1 MRARKE
7 SFNGFASSPPY
18 EDGVPAH
25 KLMELN
31 YKNMIKALVSLEDE
45 KNISEEVVLD
55 ALKEAMA
62 KAYKKNAELQ
72 DIDVVAEINEK
83 KKTIDL
89 FQNYTVVPTDDDVED
104 DELEIGLAEAK
115 VFDANA
121 EVGGIIR
128 RPVEMTEMSR
138 AAVSIAKNVL
148 RQKIREAEKVSVYNE
163 FIDKK
168 DEMLLGEVESV
179 KDKFV
184 LVNLGKTTALMP
196 RSAQIPNEHLREGQ
210 QIRVVIKEV
219 NRETKGSQV
228 LVSRADPMLVKRL
241 FEKEVPEIY
250 DGTVEIKAIAR
261 EVGDRTKMAVISH
274 NPDVDPIGACIGPKG
289 QRVQRIIEE
298 LKGEK
303 IDIFTYSDDL
313 TELVRNALAPAEV
326 IAVLPQSDGHNVLV
340 IVDEDQLSL
349 AIGKRGKNA
358 RLAVKLINRNI
369 DIKTR
374 RDIEDMGMDYD
385 AMIAEAEARREEI
398 RRENLRRETARK
410 VEEAKAKAA
419 ERLEAGMKKLEA
431 LGGKAE
437 EEDNDYIPDEMMD
450 TLDDNVY
457 EEIDMTSD
465 EKEEET
471 APVAEPVEVEE
482 TPAEEEEIIEP
493 VEETEEV
500 SEEDEEDVIEE
511 NAMEKKPESRKHAN
525 LEEMAAN
532 NTYVSRFEKLA
543 DTSKPKQDTKFKK
556 RFKKKDEESNYKVSN
571 KELEKQLKD
580 KLAVSKAAAK
590 PVYTEEEL
598 AEIEAQQEAEEEREY
613 DIDYDEYE
621 DFYDEDDN

>member
-1 MRARKE
+1 
-7 SFNGFASSPPY
+7 
-18 EDGVPAH
+18 
-25 KLMELN
+25 MELN
-31 YKNMIKALVSLEDE
+31 YKNMLKALALVEDE
-45 KNISEEVVLD
+45 KNISEEVILD

-89 FQNYTVVPTDDDVED
+89 YQNYTVVASDDDVED

-115 VFDANA
+115 AYDANA

-163 FIDKK
+163 YIDKK
-168 DEMLLGEVESV
+168 DDMVLGEVESV

-184 LVNLGKTTALMP
+184 HVNLGKATALMP
-196 RSAQIPNEHLREGQ
+196 RSAQIPNERLREGQ

-219 NRETKGSQV
+219 NKETKGSQV

-313 TELVRNALAPAEV
+313 TELVKNALAPASV
-326 IAVLPQSDGHNVLV
+326 IAVIPQSDAHNLLV
-340 IVDEDQLSL
+340 IVEEDQLSL

-385 AMIAEAEARREEI
+385 ALIEEAEARREEI
-398 RRENLRRETARK
+398 RRENLRRENQRK
-410 VEEAKAKAA
+410 IEEAKAKA
-419 ERLEAGMKKLEA
+419 
-431 LGGKAE
+431 
-437 EEDNDYIPDEMMD
+437 
-450 TLDDNVY
+450 
-457 EEIDMTSD
+457 
-465 EKEEET
+465 
-471 APVAEPVEVEE
+471 
-482 TPAEEEEIIEP
+482 
-493 VEETEEV
+493 
-500 SEEDEEDVIEE
+500 
-511 NAMEKKPESRKHAN
+511 
-525 LEEMAAN
+525 
-532 NTYVSRFEKLA
+532 
-543 DTSKPKQDTKFKK
+543 
-556 RFKKKDEESNYKVSN
+556 
-571 KELEKQLKD
+571 
-580 KLAVSKAAAK
+580 
-590 PVYTEEEL
+590 
-598 AEIEAQQEAEEEREY
+598 
-613 DIDYDEYE
+613 
-621 DFYDEDDN
+621 

>member
-1 MRARKE
+1 
-7 SFNGFASSPPY
+7 
-18 EDGVPAH
+18 
-25 KLMELN
+25 MELN
-31 YKNMIKALVSLEDE
+31 YKNMLKALVLVEDE
-45 KNISEEVVLD
+45 KNISEEVILD

-89 FQNYTVVPTDDDVED
+89 YQNYTVVASDDDVED
-104 DELEIGLAEAK
+104 DELEIGLEEAK
-115 VFDANA
+115 AYDAHA

-163 FIDKK
+163 YIDKM
-168 DEMLLGEVESV
+168 DDMVLGEVESV

-184 LVNLGKTTALMP
+184 LVNLGKATALMP
-196 RSAQIPNEHLREGQ
+196 RSAQIPNEKLKEGQ

-219 NRETKGSQV
+219 NKETKGSQV

-313 TELVRNALAPAEV
+313 TELVRNALAPASV
-326 IAVLPQSDGHNVLV
+326 IAVIPQKDGHNLLV

-385 AMIAEAEARREEI
+385 SLIAEAEARREEI
-398 RRENLRRETARK
+398 RRENLRRENQRK
-410 VEEAKAKAA
+410 IEEAKARA
-419 ERLEAGMKKLEA
+419 EERIAEGHRKLEA
-431 LGGKAE
+431 LGGKAM
-437 EEDNDYIPDEMMD
+437 EEDDDFIPDEMMEG
-450 TLDDNVY
+450 LDDRVY
-457 EEIDMTSD
+457 QSIDLASND
-465 EKEEET
+465 NEKEEE
-471 APVAEPVEVEE
+471 PVIEE
-482 TPAEEEEIIEP
+482 TAQNEPAEELNETYL
-493 VEETEEV
+493 VEEAEEADIV
-500 SEEDEEDVIEE
+500 VEE
-511 NAMEKKPESRKHAN
+511 NEEETVEDIEDTMEKKTESRKHAN

-556 RFKKKDEESNYKVSN
+556 KKKKDEESVYKVSN
-571 KELEKQLKD
+571 KELEKQLKE
-580 KLAVSKAAAK
+580 KLAANKAATK
-590 PVYTEEEL
+590 PIYTEEEL

>member
-1 MRARKE
+1 
-7 SFNGFASSPPY
+7 
-18 EDGVPAH
+18 
-25 KLMELN
+25 MELN
-31 YKNMIKALVSLEDE
+31 YKNMLKALALVEDE
-45 KNISEEVVLD
+45 KNISEEVILD

-89 FQNYTVVPTDDDVED
+89 YQNYTVVASDDDVED

-115 VFDANA
+115 AYDANA

-163 FIDKK
+163 YIDKK
-168 DEMLLGEVESV
+168 DDMVLGEVESV

-184 LVNLGKTTALMP
+184 LVNLGKATALMP
-196 RSAQIPNEHLREGQ
+196 RSAQIPNERLREGQ

-219 NRETKGSQV
+219 NKETKGSQV

-313 TELVRNALAPAEV
+313 TELVKNALAPASV
-326 IAVLPQSDGHNVLV
+326 IAVIPQSDAHNLLV
-340 IVDEDQLSL
+340 IVEEDQLSL

-385 AMIAEAEARREEI
+385 ALIEEAEARREEI
-398 RRENLRRETARK
+398 RRENLRRENQRK
-410 VEEAKAKAA
+410 IEEAKAKAEERIA
-419 ERLEAGMKKLEA
+419 EGHRKLEA

-437 EEDNDYIPDEMMD
+437 AEDDDFIPDEMMEG
-450 TLDDNVY
+450 LDDRVY
-457 EEIDMTSD
+457 ESIDLSTN
-465 EKEEET
+465 EEGKEEE
-471 APVAEPVEVEE
+471 PVIQ
-482 TPAEEEEIIEP
+482 EI
-493 VEETEEV
+493 EEV
-500 SEEDEEDVIEE
+500 SEIEEEPAVEVVEEEAEEDTEE
-511 NAMEKKPESRKHAN
+511 VFEETMEKKPESRKHAN

-543 DTSKPKQDTKFKK
+543 DTSKPKQDTKFRKK
-556 RFKKKDEESNYKVSN
+556 NRKKDEESPYKVSN
-571 KELEKQLKD
+571 KELEKALKD
-580 KLAVSKAAAK
+580 KLAANKAAAK
-590 PVYTEEEL
+590 PIYTEEEL

>member
-1 MRARKE
+1 
-7 SFNGFASSPPY
+7 
-18 EDGVPAH
+18 
-25 KLMELN
+25 MELN
-31 YKNMIKALVSLEDE
+31 YKNMLKALALVEDE
-45 KNISEEVVLD
+45 KNISEEVILD

-89 FQNYTVVPTDDDVED
+89 YQNYTVVASDDDVED

-115 VFDANA
+115 EYDANA
-121 EVGGIIR
+121 QVGGIIR

-163 FIDKK
+163 YIDKK
-168 DEMLLGEVESV
+168 DDMVLGEVESV

-184 LVNLGKTTALMP
+184 LVNLGKATALMP
-196 RSAQIPNEHLREGQ
+196 RSAQIPNERLREGQ

-219 NRETKGSQV
+219 NKETKGSQV

-313 TELVRNALAPAEV
+313 TELVKNALAPASV
-326 IAVLPQSDGHNVLV
+326 IAVIPQSDAHNLLV
-340 IVDEDQLSL
+340 IVEEDQLSL

-385 AMIAEAEARREEI
+385 ALIEEAEARREEI
-398 RRENLRRETARK
+398 RRENLRRENQRK
-410 VEEAKAKAA
+410 IEEAKAKAEERIA
-419 ERLEAGMKKLEA
+419 EGHRKLEA

-437 EEDNDYIPDEMMD
+437 AEDDDFIPDEMMEG
-450 TLDDNVY
+450 LDDRVY
-457 EEIDMTSD
+457 ESIDLSTN
-465 EKEEET
+465 EEGKEEE
-471 APVAEPVEVEE
+471 PVIQEIEEVSEIEEEPAVEVVE
-482 TPAEEEEIIEP
+482 
-493 VEETEEV
+493 EETEEDT
-500 SEEDEEDVIEE
+500 EEVFEET
-511 NAMEKKPESRKHAN
+511 MEKKPESRKHAN

-543 DTSKPKQDTKFKK
+543 DTSKPKQDTKFRKK
-556 RFKKKDEESNYKVSN
+556 NRKKDEESPYKVSN
-571 KELEKQLKD
+571 KELEKALKD
-580 KLAVSKAAAK
+580 KLAANKAAAK
-590 PVYTEEEL
+590 PIYTEEEL
-598 AEIEAQQEAEEEREY
+598 AEIQAQQEAEEEREY

>member
-1 MRARKE
+1 
-7 SFNGFASSPPY
+7 
-18 EDGVPAH
+18 
-25 KLMELN
+25 MELN
-31 YKNMIKALVSLEDE
+31 YKNMLKALALVEDE
-45 KNISEEVVLD
+45 KNISEEVILD

-89 FQNYTVVPTDDDVED
+89 YQNYTVVASDDDVED

-115 VFDANA
+115 AYDANA

-163 FIDKK
+163 YIDKK
-168 DEMLLGEVESV
+168 DDMVLGEVESV

-184 LVNLGKTTALMP
+184 LVNLGKATALMP
-196 RSAQIPNEHLREGQ
+196 RSAQIPNERLREGQ

-219 NRETKGSQV
+219 NKETKGSQV

-313 TELVRNALAPAEV
+313 TELVKNALAPASV
-326 IAVLPQSDGHNVLV
+326 IAVIPQSDAHNLLV
-340 IVDEDQLSL
+340 IVEEDQLSL

-385 AMIAEAEARREEI
+385 ALIEEAEARREEI
-398 RRENLRRETARK
+398 RRENLRRENQRK
-410 VEEAKAKAA
+410 IEEAKAKA
-419 ERLEAGMKKLEA
+419 
-431 LGGKAE
+431 
-437 EEDNDYIPDEMMD
+437 
-450 TLDDNVY
+450 
-457 EEIDMTSD
+457 
-465 EKEEET
+465 
-471 APVAEPVEVEE
+471 
-482 TPAEEEEIIEP
+482 
-493 VEETEEV
+493 
-500 SEEDEEDVIEE
+500 
-511 NAMEKKPESRKHAN
+511 
-525 LEEMAAN
+525 
-532 NTYVSRFEKLA
+532 
-543 DTSKPKQDTKFKK
+543 
-556 RFKKKDEESNYKVSN
+556 
-571 KELEKQLKD
+571 
-580 KLAVSKAAAK
+580 
-590 PVYTEEEL
+590 
-598 AEIEAQQEAEEEREY
+598 
-613 DIDYDEYE
+613 
-621 DFYDEDDN
+621 

>member
-1 MRARKE
+1 
-7 SFNGFASSPPY
+7 
-18 EDGVPAH
+18 
-25 KLMELN
+25 MELN
-31 YKNMIKALVSLEDE
+31 YKNMLKALALVEDE
-45 KNISEEVVLD
+45 KNISEEVILD

-89 FQNYTVVPTDDDVED
+89 YQNYTVVASDDDVED
-104 DELEIGLAEAK
+104 DELEIGLSEAK
-115 VFDANA
+115 AYDANA

-163 FIDKK
+163 YIDKK
-168 DEMLLGEVESV
+168 DDMVLGEVESV

-184 LVNLGKTTALMP
+184 LVNLGKATALMP
-196 RSAQIPNEHLREGQ
+196 RSAQIPNERLREGQ

-219 NRETKGSQV
+219 NKETKGSQV

-313 TELVRNALAPAEV
+313 TELVKNALAPASV
-326 IAVLPQSDGHNVLV
+326 IAVIPQSDAHNLLV
-340 IVDEDQLSL
+340 IVEEDQLSL

-385 AMIAEAEARREEI
+385 ALIEEAEARREEI
-398 RRENLRRETARK
+398 RRENLRRENQRK
-410 VEEAKAKAA
+410 IEEAKAKAEERIA
-419 ERLEAGMKKLEA
+419 EGHRKLEA

-437 EEDNDYIPDEMMD
+437 AEDDDFIPDEMMEG
-450 TLDDNVY
+450 LDDRVY
-457 EEIDMTSD
+457 ESIDLSTN
-465 EKEEET
+465 EEGKEEE
-471 APVAEPVEVEE
+471 PVIQEIEEVSETEEEPAVEVVE
-482 TPAEEEEIIEP
+482 
-493 VEETEEV
+493 EETEEDT
-500 SEEDEEDVIEE
+500 EEVFEET
-511 NAMEKKPESRKHAN
+511 MEKKPESRKHAN

-543 DTSKPKQDTKFKK
+543 DTSKPKQDTKFRKK
-556 RFKKKDEESNYKVSN
+556 NRKKDEESPYKVSN
-571 KELEKQLKD
+571 KELEKALKD
-580 KLAVSKAAAK
+580 KLAANKAAAK
-590 PVYTEEEL
+590 PIYTEEEL

>member
-1 MRARKE
+1 
-7 SFNGFASSPPY
+7 
-18 EDGVPAH
+18 
-25 KLMELN
+25 MELN
-31 YKNMIKALVSLEDE
+31 YKNMLKALALVEDE
-45 KNISEEVVLD
+45 KNISEEVILD

-89 FQNYTVVPTDDDVED
+89 YQNYTVVASDDDVED

-115 VFDANA
+115 EYDANA

-163 FIDKK
+163 YIDKK
-168 DEMLLGEVESV
+168 DDMVLGEVESV

-184 LVNLGKTTALMP
+184 LVNLGKATALMP
-196 RSAQIPNEHLREGQ
+196 RSAQIPNERLREGQ

-219 NRETKGSQV
+219 NKETKGSQV

-313 TELVRNALAPAEV
+313 TELVKNALAPASV
-326 IAVLPQSDGHNVLV
+326 IAVIPQNDAHNLLV
-340 IVDEDQLSL
+340 IVEEDQLSL

-385 AMIAEAEARREEI
+385 ALIEEAEARREEI
-398 RRENLRRETARK
+398 RRENLRRENQRK
-410 VEEAKAKAA
+410 IEEAKAKAEERIA
-419 ERLEAGMKKLEA
+419 EGHRKLEA

-437 EEDNDYIPDEMMD
+437 AEDDDFIPDEMMEG
-450 TLDDNVY
+450 LDDRVY
-457 EEIDMTSD
+457 ESIDLSAN
-465 EKEEET
+465 EEGKEEE
-471 APVAEPVEVEE
+471 PVIQ
-482 TPAEEEEIIEP
+482 EI
-493 VEETEEV
+493 EEV
-500 SEEDEEDVIEE
+500 SEIEEEPAVEVVEEDTEE
-511 NAMEKKPESRKHAN
+511 DTEEVFEETMEKKPESRKHAN

-543 DTSKPKQDTKFKK
+543 DTSKPKQDTKFRKK
-556 RFKKKDEESNYKVSN
+556 NRKKDEESPYKVSN
-571 KELEKQLKD
+571 KELEKALKD
-580 KLAVSKAAAK
+580 KLAANKAAAK
-590 PVYTEEEL
+590 PIYTEEEL
-598 AEIEAQQEAEEEREY
+598 AEIQAQQEAEEEREY

>member
-1 MRARKE
+1 
-7 SFNGFASSPPY
+7 
-18 EDGVPAH
+18 
-25 KLMELN
+25 MELN
-31 YKNMIKALVSLEDE
+31 YKNMIKALALVEDE
-45 KNISEEVVLD
+45 KNISEEVILD

-89 FQNYTVVPTDDDVED
+89 YQNYTVVASDDDVED

-115 VFDANA
+115 EYDSNA
-121 EVGGIIR
+121 EVGGTIR

-163 FIDKK
+163 YIDKK
-168 DEMLLGEVESV
+168 DDMVLGEVESV
-179 KDKFV
+179 KDKFI

-196 RSAQIPNEHLREGQ
+196 RSAQIPNERMYEGQ

-250 DGTVEIKAIAR
+250 EGTVEIKAIAR

-289 QRVQRIIEE
+289 QRVQRVIEE

-313 TELVRNALAPAEV
+313 TELVKNALAPAEV
-326 IAVLPQSDGHNVLV
+326 IAVIPQNDAHNLLV

-398 RRENLRRETARK
+398 RLENLRRENARK
-410 VEEAKAKAA
+410 VEEAKAKAE
-419 ERLEAGMKKLEA
+419 ERIAAGHRKLEA
-431 LGGKAE
+431 LGGKAMA
-437 EEDNDYIPDEMMD
+437 EDDDFIPDEMMEG
-450 TLDDNVY
+450 LDDRVY
-457 EEIDMTSD
+457 ASIDMAAAESEAEEDTPVQEIPS
-465 EKEEET
+465 EET
-471 APVAEPVEVEE
+471 YEPVETVIE
-482 TPAEEEEIIEP
+482 PEEIE
-493 VEETEEV
+493 EETEEN
-500 SEEDEEDVIEE
+500 EEEIVEEV
-511 NAMEKKPESRKHAN
+511 MEKKQESRKHAN

-543 DTSKPKQDTKFKK
+543 DSSKPKQDTKFKK
-556 RFKKKDEESNYKVSN
+556 KKKKDEETSYKVSN
-571 KELEKQLKD
+571 KELEKQLKE

-590 PVYTEEEL
+590 PIYTEEEL

>member
-1 MRARKE
+1 
-7 SFNGFASSPPY
+7 
-18 EDGVPAH
+18 
-25 KLMELN
+25 MELN
-31 YKNMIKALVSLEDE
+31 YRNMIKAFSLVEDE
-45 KNISEEVVLD
+45 KNISEDVIRE

-89 FQNYTVVPTDDDVED
+89 YQNYTVVPSDDDVED
-104 DELEIGLAEAK
+104 DELEIGLEEAK
-115 VFDANA
+115 EYDANA
-121 EVGGIIR
+121 EVGGTIR

-148 RQKIREAEKVSVYNE
+148 RQKIREAEKVAVYNE
-163 FIDKK
+163 YIDKK
-168 DEMLLGEVESV
+168 DEMVLGEVESV

-196 RSAQIPNEHLREGQ
+196 RSAQIPNEYLREGQ

-250 DGTVEIKAIAR
+250 DGIVEIKAIAR

-274 NPDVDPIGACIGPKG
+274 NPDIDPIGACIGPKG
-289 QRVQRIIEE
+289 SRVQKIIEE

-313 TELVRNALAPAEV
+313 TELVKNALAPAEV
-326 IAVLPQSDGHNVLV
+326 IAVIPREDAHNLLV
-340 IVDEDQLSL
+340 IVDESQLSL

-358 RLAVKLINRNI
+358 RLAVKLINHNI

-374 RDIEDMGMDYD
+374 KDVEEMGLDYD
-385 AMIAEAEARREEI
+385 ELIAEAEARREEI
-398 RRENLRRETARK
+398 RLENLRKENLRK
-410 VEEAKAKAA
+410 QEEAKAKIDERMA
-419 ERLEAGMKKLEA
+419 EGAKKLEK
-431 LGGKAE
+431 LGTSAE
-437 EEDNDYIPDEMMD
+437 SEEDGFITDEMKEEIS
-450 TLDDNVY
+450 DNVY
-457 EEIDMTSD
+457 TEMDMNSSD
-465 EKEEET
+465 KEENEEVSET
-471 APVAEPVEVEE
+471 AESEEVIE
-482 TPAEEEEIIEP
+482 EP
-493 VEETEEV
+493 VEEITEEETGA
-500 SEEDEEDVIEE
+500 EEVEEESTDED
-511 NAMEKKPESRKHAN
+511 MEKKTESRKHAN

-543 DTSKPKQDTKFKK
+543 DTNKSKQDTKFKK
-556 RFKKKDEESNYKVSN
+556 KFKKKDEDSPYKVSN

-580 KLAVSKAAAK
+580 KLANKEANK
-590 PVYTEEEL
+590 PVYTDEEL
-598 AEIEAQQEAEEEREY
+598 AEIEAAREAEEEKEY

>member
-1 MRARKE
+1 
-7 SFNGFASSPPY
+7 
-18 EDGVPAH
+18 
-25 KLMELN
+25 MELN
-31 YKNMIKALVSLEDE
+31 YKNMLKALALVEDE
-45 KNISEEVVLD
+45 KNISEEVILD

-89 FQNYTVVPTDDDVED
+89 YQNYTVVASDDDVED

-115 VFDANA
+115 AYDANA

-128 RPVEMTEMSR
+128 RPVEMTDMSR

-163 FIDKK
+163 YIDKK
-168 DEMLLGEVESV
+168 DDMVLGEVESV

-184 LVNLGKTTALMP
+184 LVNLGKATALMP
-196 RSAQIPNEHLREGQ
+196 RSAQIPNERLREGQ

-219 NRETKGSQV
+219 NKETKGSQV

-313 TELVRNALAPAEV
+313 TELVKNALAPASV
-326 IAVLPQSDGHNVLV
+326 IAVIPQSDAHNLLV
-340 IVDEDQLSL
+340 IVEEDQLSL

-385 AMIAEAEARREEI
+385 SLIAEAEARREEI
-398 RRENLRRETARK
+398 RRENLRRENQRK
-410 VEEAKAKAA
+410 IEEAKAKAEERIA
-419 ERLEAGMKKLEA
+419 EGHRKLEA

-437 EEDNDYIPDEMMD
+437 AEDDDFIPDEMMEG
-450 TLDDNVY
+450 LDDRVY
-457 EEIDMTSD
+457 ESIDLSAN
-465 EKEEET
+465 EEGKEEE
-471 APVAEPVEVEE
+471 PVIQEIEEVSETEEEPAVEVVE
-482 TPAEEEEIIEP
+482 
-493 VEETEEV
+493 EETEEDT
-500 SEEDEEDVIEE
+500 EEVFEET
-511 NAMEKKPESRKHAN
+511 MEKKPESRKHAN

-543 DTSKPKQDTKFKK
+543 DTSKPKQDTKFRKK
-556 RFKKKDEESNYKVSN
+556 NRKKDEESPYKVSN
-571 KELEKQLKD
+571 KELEKALKD
-580 KLAVSKAAAK
+580 KLAANKAAAK
-590 PVYTEEEL
+590 PIYTEEEL
-598 AEIEAQQEAEEEREY
+598 AEIQAQQEAEEEREY

>member
-1 MRARKE
+1 
-7 SFNGFASSPPY
+7 
-18 EDGVPAH
+18 
-25 KLMELN
+25 MELN
-31 YKNMIKALVSLEDE
+31 YKNMIKALALVEDE
-45 KNISEEVVLD
+45 KNISEEVILD

-89 FQNYTVVPTDDDVED
+89 YQNYTVVASDDDVED

-115 VFDANA
+115 EYDSNA
-121 EVGGIIR
+121 EVGGTIR

-163 FIDKK
+163 YIDKK
-168 DEMLLGEVESV
+168 DDMVLGEVESV
-179 KDKFV
+179 KDKFI

-196 RSAQIPNEHLREGQ
+196 RSAQIPNERMYEGQ

-250 DGTVEIKAIAR
+250 EGTVEIKAIAR

-289 QRVQRIIEE
+289 QRVQRVIEE

-313 TELVRNALAPAEV
+313 TELVKNALAPAEV
-326 IAVLPQSDGHNVLV
+326 IAVIPQNDAHNLLV

-398 RRENLRRETARK
+398 RLENLRRENARK
-410 VEEAKAKAA
+410 VEEAKAKAE
-419 ERLEAGMKKLEA
+419 ERIAAGHRKLEA
-431 LGGKAE
+431 LGGKAMA
-437 EEDNDYIPDEMMD
+437 EDDDFIPDEMMEG
-450 TLDDNVY
+450 LDDRVY
-457 EEIDMTSD
+457 ASIDMAAAESEAEEDTPVQEIPS
-465 EKEEET
+465 EET
-471 APVAEPVEVEE
+471 YEPVETVIE
-482 TPAEEEEIIEP
+482 PEEIE
-493 VEETEEV
+493 EETEEN
-500 SEEDEEDVIEE
+500 EEEIVEEV
-511 NAMEKKPESRKHAN
+511 MEKKQESRKHAN

-543 DTSKPKQDTKFKK
+543 DSSKPKQDTKFKK
-556 RFKKKDEESNYKVSN
+556 KKKKDEESTYKVSN
-571 KELEKQLKD
+571 KELEKQLKE

-590 PVYTEEEL
+590 PIYTEEEL

>member
-1 MRARKE
+1 
-7 SFNGFASSPPY
+7 
-18 EDGVPAH
+18 
-25 KLMELN
+25 MELN
-31 YKNMIKALVSLEDE
+31 YKNMLKALALVEDE
-45 KNISEEVVLD
+45 KNISEEVILD

-89 FQNYTVVPTDDDVED
+89 YQNYTVVASDDDVED

-115 VFDANA
+115 AYDANA

-128 RPVEMTEMSR
+128 RPVEMTDMSR

-163 FIDKK
+163 YIDKK
-168 DEMLLGEVESV
+168 DDMVLGEVESV

-184 LVNLGKTTALMP
+184 LVNLGKATALMP
-196 RSAQIPNEHLREGQ
+196 RSAQIPNERLREGQ

-250 DGTVEIKAIAR
+250 EGTVEIKAIAR

-289 QRVQRIIEE
+289 QRVQRVIEE

-313 TELVRNALAPAEV
+313 TELVKNALAPAEV
-326 IAVLPQSDGHNVLV
+326 IAVIPQNDAHNLLV

-398 RRENLRRETARK
+398 RLENLRRENARK
-410 VEEAKAKAA
+410 VEEAKAKAE
-419 ERLEAGMKKLEA
+419 ERIAAGHRKLEA
-431 LGGKAE
+431 LGGKAMA
-437 EEDNDYIPDEMMD
+437 EDDDFIPDEMMEG
-450 TLDDNVY
+450 LDDRVY
-457 EEIDMTSD
+457 ASIDMAAAESEAEEDTPVQ
-465 EKEEET
+465 EIPAEET
-471 APVAEPVEVEE
+471 YEPVETVIE
-482 TPAEEEEIIEP
+482 PEEIE
-493 VEETEEV
+493 EETEEN
-500 SEEDEEDVIEE
+500 EEEIVEEV
-511 NAMEKKPESRKHAN
+511 MEKKQESRKHAN

-556 RFKKKDEESNYKVSN
+556 KKKKDEESTYKVSN
-571 KELEKQLKD
+571 KELEKQLKE

-590 PVYTEEEL
+590 PIYTEEEL

>member
-1 MRARKE
+1 M
-7 SFNGFASSPPY
+7 
-18 EDGVPAH
+18 
-25 KLMELN
+25 L
-31 YKNMIKALVSLEDE
+31 KALALVEDE
-45 KNISEEVVLD
+45 KNISEEVILD

-89 FQNYTVVPTDDDVED
+89 YQNYTVVASDDDVED

-115 VFDANA
+115 AYDANA

-163 FIDKK
+163 YIDKK
-168 DEMLLGEVESV
+168 DDMVLGEVESV

-184 LVNLGKTTALMP
+184 LVNLGKATALMP
-196 RSAQIPNEHLREGQ
+196 RSAQIPNERLREGQ

-219 NRETKGSQV
+219 NKETKGSQV

-313 TELVRNALAPAEV
+313 TELVKNALAPASV
-326 IAVLPQSDGHNVLV
+326 IAVIPQSDAHNLLV
-340 IVDEDQLSL
+340 IVEEDQLSL

-385 AMIAEAEARREEI
+385 ALIEEAEARREEI
-398 RRENLRRETARK
+398 RRENLRRENQRK
-410 VEEAKAKAA
+410 IEEAKAKAEERIA
-419 ERLEAGMKKLEA
+419 EGHRKLEA

-437 EEDNDYIPDEMMD
+437 AEDDDFIPDEMMEG
-450 TLDDNVY
+450 LDDRVY
-457 EEIDMTSD
+457 ESIDLSTN
-465 EKEEET
+465 EEGKEEE
-471 APVAEPVEVEE
+471 PVIQEIEEVSETEEEPAVEVVE
-482 TPAEEEEIIEP
+482 
-493 VEETEEV
+493 EETEEDT
-500 SEEDEEDVIEE
+500 EEVFEET
-511 NAMEKKPESRKHAN
+511 MEKKPESRKHAN

-543 DTSKPKQDTKFKK
+543 DTSKPKQDTKFRKK
-556 RFKKKDEESNYKVSN
+556 NRKKDEESPYKVSN
-571 KELEKQLKD
+571 KELEKALKD
-580 KLAVSKAAAK
+580 KLAANKAAAK
-590 PVYTEEEL
+590 PIYTEEEL

>member
-1 MRARKE
+1 
-7 SFNGFASSPPY
+7 
-18 EDGVPAH
+18 
-25 KLMELN
+25 MELN
-31 YKNMIKALVSLEDE
+31 YKNMIKALSLVEDE
-45 KNISEEVVLD
+45 KNISEDVILD

-89 FQNYTVVPTDDDVED
+89 YQNYVVVPSDDDVED

-115 VFDANA
+115 EYDPDV
-121 EVGGIIR
+121 EVGGTIR

-148 RQKIREAEKVSVYNE
+148 RQKIREAEKVAVYDE
-163 FIDKK
+163 YIDKK
-168 DEMLLGEVESV
+168 DEMVLGEVESV

-196 RSAQIPNEHLREGQ
+196 RSAQIPNEYLREGQ

-289 QRVQRIIEE
+289 QRVQKIIEE

-326 IAVLPQSDGHNVLV
+326 IAVIPREDSHNLLV
-340 IVDEDQLSL
+340 IVDESQLSL

-369 DIKTR
+369 DIKTKK
-374 RDIEDMGMDYD
+374 DIEEMGLDYD
-385 AMIAEAEARREEI
+385 EMIASAEARREEI
-398 RRENLRRETARK
+398 RLENLRKENLRK
-410 VEEAKAKAA
+410 VEEAKAQAEERIAA
-419 ERLEAGMKKLEA
+419 GVKKLEK
-431 LGGKAE
+431 LGSKADMEDEGFIPE
-437 EEDNDYIPDEMMD
+437 EMQEV
-450 TLDDNVY
+450 LSDNVY
-457 EEIDMTSD
+457 NEMENSAD
-465 EKEEET
+465 KEET
-471 APVAEPVEVEE
+471 AESEQAEESAVEPVTETEE
-482 TPAEEEEIIEP
+482 TPVSEESAELEESE
-493 VEETEEV
+493 EETEE
-500 SEEDEEDVIEE
+500 S
-511 NAMEKKPESRKHAN
+511 AEKKAESRKHAN

-556 RFKKKDEESNYKVSN
+556 KFKKKDEENPYKVSN

-580 KLAVSKAAAK
+580 KLANKNANK
-590 PVYTEEEL
+590 PVYTDEEL
-598 AEIEAQQEAEEEREY
+598 AEIEAQQEAEEQKEY

>member
-1 MRARKE
+1 
-7 SFNGFASSPPY
+7 
-18 EDGVPAH
+18 
-25 KLMELN
+25 MELN
-31 YKNMIKALVSLEDE
+31 YKNMLKALALVEDE
-45 KNISEEVVLD
+45 KNISEEVILD

-89 FQNYTVVPTDDDVED
+89 YQNYTVVASDDDVED

-115 VFDANA
+115 AYDANA
-121 EVGGIIR
+121 QVGGIIR
-128 RPVEMTEMSR
+128 RPVEMTDMSR

-163 FIDKK
+163 YIDKK
-168 DEMLLGEVESV
+168 DDMVLGEVESV

-184 LVNLGKTTALMP
+184 LVNLGKATALMP
-196 RSAQIPNEHLREGQ
+196 RSAQIPNERLREGQ

-219 NRETKGSQV
+219 NKETKGSQV

-313 TELVRNALAPAEV
+313 TELVKNALAPASV
-326 IAVLPQSDGHNVLV
+326 IAVIPQSDAHNLLV
-340 IVDEDQLSL
+340 IVEEDQLSL

-385 AMIAEAEARREEI
+385 ALIEEAEARREEI
-398 RRENLRRETARK
+398 RRENLRRENQRK
-410 VEEAKAKAA
+410 IEEAKAKAEERIA
-419 ERLEAGMKKLEA
+419 EGHRKLEA

-437 EEDNDYIPDEMMD
+437 AEDDEFIPDELMEG
-450 TLDDNVY
+450 LDDRVY
-457 EEIDMTSD
+457 ESIDLSTN
-465 EKEEET
+465 EEGKEEE
-471 APVAEPVEVEE
+471 PVIQEIEEVSETEEEPAVEVVE
-482 TPAEEEEIIEP
+482 
-493 VEETEEV
+493 EETEEDT
-500 SEEDEEDVIEE
+500 EEVFEETL
-511 NAMEKKPESRKHAN
+511 EKKPESRKHAN

-543 DTSKPKQDTKFKK
+543 DTSKPKQDTKFRKK
-556 RFKKKDEESNYKVSN
+556 NRKKDEESPYKVSN
-571 KELEKQLKD
+571 KELEKALKD
-580 KLAVSKAAAK
+580 KLAANKAAAK
-590 PVYTEEEL
+590 PIYTEEEL
-598 AEIEAQQEAEEEREY
+598 AEIQAQQEAEEEREY

>member
-1 MRARKE
+1 
-7 SFNGFASSPPY
+7 
-18 EDGVPAH
+18 
-25 KLMELN
+25 MELN
-31 YKNMIKALVSLEDE
+31 YKNMLKALALVEDE
-45 KNISEEVVLD
+45 KNISEEVILD

-89 FQNYTVVPTDDDVED
+89 YQNYTVVASDDDVED

-115 VFDANA
+115 AYDANA

-128 RPVEMTEMSR
+128 RPVEMTDMSR

-163 FIDKK
+163 YIDKK
-168 DEMLLGEVESV
+168 DDMVLGEVESV

-184 LVNLGKTTALMP
+184 LVNLGKATALMP
-196 RSAQIPNEHLREGQ
+196 RSAQIPNERLREGQ

-219 NRETKGSQV
+219 NKETKGSQV

-313 TELVRNALAPAEV
+313 TELVKNALAPASV
-326 IAVLPQSDGHNVLV
+326 IAVIPQSDAHNLLV
-340 IVDEDQLSL
+340 IVEEDQLSL

-398 RRENLRRETARK
+398 RLENLRRENARK
-410 VEEAKAKAA
+410 VEEAKAKAE
-419 ERLEAGMKKLEA
+419 ERIAAGHRKLEA
-431 LGGKAE
+431 LGGKAMA
-437 EEDNDYIPDEMMD
+437 EDDDFIPDEMMEG
-450 TLDDNVY
+450 LDDRVY
-457 EEIDMTSD
+457 ASIDMAAAESEAEEDTPVQEIPS
-465 EKEEET
+465 EET
-471 APVAEPVEVEE
+471 YEPVETVIE
-482 TPAEEEEIIEP
+482 PEEIE
-493 VEETEEV
+493 EETEEN
-500 SEEDEEDVIEE
+500 EEEIVEEV
-511 NAMEKKPESRKHAN
+511 MEKKQESRKHAN

-543 DTSKPKQDTKFKK
+543 DSSKPKQDTKFKK
-556 RFKKKDEESNYKVSN
+556 KKKKDEETSYKVSN
-571 KELEKQLKD
+571 KELEKQLKE

-590 PVYTEEEL
+590 PIYTEEEL

>member
-1 MRARKE
+1 
-7 SFNGFASSPPY
+7 
-18 EDGVPAH
+18 
-25 KLMELN
+25 MELN
-31 YKNMIKALVSLEDE
+31 YKNMLKALALVEDE
-45 KNISEEVVLD
+45 KNISEEVILD

-89 FQNYTVVPTDDDVED
+89 YQNYTVVASDDDVED

-115 VFDANA
+115 AYDANA
-121 EVGGIIR
+121 QVGGIIR

-163 FIDKK
+163 YIDKK
-168 DEMLLGEVESV
+168 DDMVLGEVESV

-184 LVNLGKTTALMP
+184 LVNLGKATALMP
-196 RSAQIPNEHLREGQ
+196 RSAQIPNERLREGQ

-219 NRETKGSQV
+219 NKETKGSQV

-313 TELVRNALAPAEV
+313 TELVKNALAPASV
-326 IAVLPQSDGHNVLV
+326 IAVIPQSDAHNLLV
-340 IVDEDQLSL
+340 IVEEDQLSL

-385 AMIAEAEARREEI
+385 ALIEEAEARREEI
-398 RRENLRRETARK
+398 RRENLRRENQRK
-410 VEEAKAKAA
+410 IEEAKAKAEERIA
-419 ERLEAGMKKLEA
+419 EGHRKLEA

-437 EEDNDYIPDEMMD
+437 AEDDDFIPDEMMEG
-450 TLDDNVY
+450 LDDRVY
-457 EEIDMTSD
+457 ESIDLSAN
-465 EKEEET
+465 EEGKEEE
-471 APVAEPVEVEE
+471 PVIQEIEEVSETEEEPAVEVVE
-482 TPAEEEEIIEP
+482 
-493 VEETEEV
+493 EETEEDT
-500 SEEDEEDVIEE
+500 EEVFEET
-511 NAMEKKPESRKHAN
+511 MEKKPESRKHAN

-543 DTSKPKQDTKFKK
+543 DTSKPKQDTKFRKK
-556 RFKKKDEESNYKVSN
+556 NRKKDEESPYKVSN
-571 KELEKQLKD
+571 KELEKALKD
-580 KLAVSKAAAK
+580 KLAANKAAAK
-590 PVYTEEEL
+590 PIYTEEEL

>member
-1 MRARKE
+1 
-7 SFNGFASSPPY
+7 
-18 EDGVPAH
+18 
-25 KLMELN
+25 MELN
-31 YKNMIKALVSLEDE
+31 YKNMLKALALVEDE
-45 KNISEEVVLD
+45 KNISEEVILD

-89 FQNYTVVPTDDDVED
+89 YQNYTVVASDDDVED

-115 VFDANA
+115 AYDANA

-163 FIDKK
+163 YIDKK
-168 DEMLLGEVESV
+168 DDMVLGEVESV

-184 LVNLGKTTALMP
+184 LVNLGKATALMP
-196 RSAQIPNEHLREGQ
+196 RSAQIPNEKLREGQ

-219 NRETKGSQV
+219 NKETKGSQV

-313 TELVRNALAPAEV
+313 TELVKNALAPASV
-326 IAVLPQSDGHNVLV
+326 IAVIPQSDAHNLLV
-340 IVDEDQLSL
+340 IVEEDQLSL

-385 AMIAEAEARREEI
+385 ALIEEAEARREEI
-398 RRENLRRETARK
+398 RRENLRRENQRK
-410 VEEAKAKAA
+410 IEEAKAKAEERIA
-419 ERLEAGMKKLEA
+419 EGHRKLEA

-437 EEDNDYIPDEMMD
+437 AEDDDFIPDEMMEG
-450 TLDDNVY
+450 LDDRVY
-457 EEIDMTSD
+457 ESIDLSAN
-465 EKEEET
+465 EEGKEEE
-471 APVAEPVEVEE
+471 PVIQEIEEVSEIEEEPAVEVVE
-482 TPAEEEEIIEP
+482 
-493 VEETEEV
+493 EETEEDT
-500 SEEDEEDVIEE
+500 EEVFEET
-511 NAMEKKPESRKHAN
+511 MEKKPESRKHAN

-543 DTSKPKQDTKFKK
+543 DTSKPKQDTKFRKK
-556 RFKKKDEESNYKVSN
+556 NRKKDEESPYKVSN
-571 KELEKQLKD
+571 KELEKALKD
-580 KLAVSKAAAK
+580 KLAANKAAAK
-590 PVYTEEEL
+590 PIYTEEEL

>member
-1 MRARKE
+1 
-7 SFNGFASSPPY
+7 
-18 EDGVPAH
+18 
-25 KLMELN
+25 MELN
-31 YKNMIKALVSLEDE
+31 YKNMLKALVLVEDE
-45 KNISEEVVLD
+45 KNISEEVILD

-89 FQNYTVVPTDDDVED
+89 YQNYTVVASDDDVED
-104 DELEIGLAEAK
+104 DELEIGLEEAK
-115 VFDANA
+115 AYDAHA

-163 FIDKK
+163 YIDKM
-168 DEMLLGEVESV
+168 DDMVLGEVESV

-184 LVNLGKTTALMP
+184 LVNLGKATALMP
-196 RSAQIPNEHLREGQ
+196 RSAQIPNEKLKEGQ

-219 NRETKGSQV
+219 NKETKGSQV

-313 TELVRNALAPAEV
+313 TELVRNALAPASV
-326 IAVLPQSDGHNVLV
+326 IAVIPQKDGHNLLV

-385 AMIAEAEARREEI
+385 SLIAEAEARREEI
-398 RRENLRRETARK
+398 RRENLRRENQRK
-410 VEEAKAKAA
+410 IEEAKARA
-419 ERLEAGMKKLEA
+419 EERIAEGHRKLEA
-431 LGGKAE
+431 LGGKAM
-437 EEDNDYIPDEMMD
+437 EEDDDFIPDEMMEG
-450 TLDDNVY
+450 LDDRVY
-457 EEIDMTSD
+457 QSIDLASND
-465 EKEEET
+465 NEKEEE
-471 APVAEPVEVEE
+471 PVIEE
-482 TPAEEEEIIEP
+482 TAQNEPAEELNKTYL
-493 VEETEEV
+493 VEEAEEADIAV
-500 SEEDEEDVIEE
+500 EE
-511 NAMEKKPESRKHAN
+511 NEEETVEDIEDTMEKKTESRKHAN

-556 RFKKKDEESNYKVSN
+556 KKKKDEESVYKVSN
-571 KELEKQLKD
+571 KELEKQLKE
-580 KLAVSKAAAK
+580 KLAANKAATK
-590 PVYTEEEL
+590 PIYTEEEL

>member
-1 MRARKE
+1 
-7 SFNGFASSPPY
+7 
-18 EDGVPAH
+18 
-25 KLMELN
+25 MELN
-31 YKNMIKALVSLEDE
+31 YKNMIKALALVEDE
-45 KNISEEVVLD
+45 KNISEEVILD

-89 FQNYTVVPTDDDVED
+89 YQNYTVVASDDDVED

-115 VFDANA
+115 EYDSNA
-121 EVGGIIR
+121 EVGGTIR

-163 FIDKK
+163 YIDKK
-168 DEMLLGEVESV
+168 DDMVLGEVESV
-179 KDKFV
+179 KDKFI

-196 RSAQIPNEHLREGQ
+196 RSAQIPNERMYEGQ

-250 DGTVEIKAIAR
+250 EGTVEIKAIAR

-289 QRVQRIIEE
+289 QRVQRVIEE

-313 TELVRNALAPAEV
+313 TELVKNALAPAEV
-326 IAVLPQSDGHNVLV
+326 IAVIPQNDAHNLLV

-398 RRENLRRETARK
+398 RLENLRRENARK
-410 VEEAKAKAA
+410 VEEAKAKAE
-419 ERLEAGMKKLEA
+419 ERIAAGHRKLEA
-431 LGGKAE
+431 LGGKAMA
-437 EEDNDYIPDEMMD
+437 EDDDFIPDEMMEG
-450 TLDDNVY
+450 LDDRVY
-457 EEIDMTSD
+457 ESIDLSAN
-465 EKEEET
+465 EEGKEEE
-471 APVAEPVEVEE
+471 PVIQEIEEVSETEEEPAVEVVE
-482 TPAEEEEIIEP
+482 
-493 VEETEEV
+493 EETEEDT
-500 SEEDEEDVIEE
+500 EEVFEET
-511 NAMEKKPESRKHAN
+511 MEKKPESRKHAN

-543 DTSKPKQDTKFKK
+543 DTSKPKQDTKFRKK
-556 RFKKKDEESNYKVSN
+556 NRKKDEESPYKVSN
-571 KELEKQLKD
+571 KELEKALKD
-580 KLAVSKAAAK
+580 KLAANKAAAK
-590 PVYTEEEL
+590 PIYTEEEL

>member
-1 MRARKE
+1 
-7 SFNGFASSPPY
+7 
-18 EDGVPAH
+18 
-25 KLMELN
+25 MELN
-31 YKNMIKALVSLEDE
+31 YKNMLKALALVEDE
-45 KNISEEVVLD
+45 KNISEEVILD

-89 FQNYTVVPTDDDVED
+89 YQNYTVVASDDDVED

-115 VFDANA
+115 AYDANA

-128 RPVEMTEMSR
+128 RPVEMTDMSR

-163 FIDKK
+163 YIDKK
-168 DEMLLGEVESV
+168 DDMVLGEVESV

-184 LVNLGKTTALMP
+184 LVNLGKATALMP
-196 RSAQIPNEHLREGQ
+196 RSAQIPNERLREGQ

-219 NRETKGSQV
+219 NKETKGSQV

-313 TELVRNALAPAEV
+313 TELVKNALAPASV
-326 IAVLPQSDGHNVLV
+326 IAVIPQSDAHNLLV
-340 IVDEDQLSL
+340 IVEEDQLSL

-385 AMIAEAEARREEI
+385 ALIEEAEARREEI
-398 RRENLRRETARK
+398 RRENLRRENQRK
-410 VEEAKAKAA
+410 IEEAKAKAEERIA
-419 ERLEAGMKKLEA
+419 EGHRKLEA

-437 EEDNDYIPDEMMD
+437 AEDDDFIPDEMMEG
-450 TLDDNVY
+450 LDDRLY
-457 EEIDMTSD
+457 ESIDLSTNED
-465 EKEEET
+465 GKEEE
-471 APVAEPVEVEE
+471 PVIQEIEEVSETEEEPAVEVVE
-482 TPAEEEEIIEP
+482 
-493 VEETEEV
+493 EETEEDT
-500 SEEDEEDVIEE
+500 EEVFEET
-511 NAMEKKPESRKHAN
+511 MEKKPESRKHAN

-543 DTSKPKQDTKFKK
+543 DTSKPKQDTKFRKK
-556 RFKKKDEESNYKVSN
+556 NRKKDEESPYKVSN
-571 KELEKQLKD
+571 KELEKALKD
-580 KLAVSKAAAK
+580 KLAANKAAAK
-590 PVYTEEEL
+590 PIYTEEEL
-598 AEIEAQQEAEEEREY
+598 AEIQAQQEAEEEREY

>member
-1 MRARKE
+1 
-7 SFNGFASSPPY
+7 
-18 EDGVPAH
+18 
-25 KLMELN
+25 MELN
-31 YKNMIKALVSLEDE
+31 YKNMLKALALVEDE
-45 KNISEEVVLD
+45 KNISEEVILD

-89 FQNYTVVPTDDDVED
+89 YQNYTVVASDDDVED

-115 VFDANA
+115 AYDANA

-128 RPVEMTEMSR
+128 RPVEMTDMSR

-163 FIDKK
+163 YIDKK
-168 DEMLLGEVESV
+168 DDMVLGEVESV

-184 LVNLGKTTALMP
+184 LVNLGKATALMP
-196 RSAQIPNEHLREGQ
+196 RSAQIPNERLREGQ

-219 NRETKGSQV
+219 NKETKGSQV

-313 TELVRNALAPAEV
+313 TELVKNALAPASV
-326 IAVLPQSDGHNVLV
+326 IAVIPQSDAYNLLV
-340 IVDEDQLSL
+340 IVEEDQLSL

-385 AMIAEAEARREEI
+385 ALIEEAEARREEI
-398 RRENLRRETARK
+398 RRENLRRENQRK
-410 VEEAKAKAA
+410 IEEAKAKAEERIA
-419 ERLEAGMKKLEA
+419 EGHRKLEA

-437 EEDNDYIPDEMMD
+437 AEDDDFIPDEMMEG
-450 TLDDNVY
+450 LDDRVY
-457 EEIDMTSD
+457 ESIDLSTN
-465 EKEEET
+465 EEGKEEE
-471 APVAEPVEVEE
+471 PVIQEIEEVSETEEEPAVEVVE
-482 TPAEEEEIIEP
+482 
-493 VEETEEV
+493 EETEEDT
-500 SEEDEEDVIEE
+500 EEVFEET
-511 NAMEKKPESRKHAN
+511 MEKKPESRKHAN

-543 DTSKPKQDTKFKK
+543 DTSKPKQDTKFRKK
-556 RFKKKDEESNYKVSN
+556 NRKKDEESPYKVSN
-571 KELEKQLKD
+571 KELEKALKD
-580 KLAVSKAAAK
+580 KLAANKAAAK
-590 PVYTEEEL
+590 PIYTEEEL

>member
-1 MRARKE
+1 
-7 SFNGFASSPPY
+7 
-18 EDGVPAH
+18 
-25 KLMELN
+25 MELN
-31 YKNMIKALVSLEDE
+31 YKNMLKALALVEDE
-45 KNISEEVVLD
+45 KNISEEVILD

-89 FQNYTVVPTDDDVED
+89 YQNYTVVASDDDVED

-115 VFDANA
+115 AYDANA
-121 EVGGIIR
+121 QVGGIIR
-128 RPVEMTEMSR
+128 RPVEMTDMSR

-163 FIDKK
+163 YIDKK
-168 DEMLLGEVESV
+168 DDMVLGEVESV

-184 LVNLGKTTALMP
+184 LVNLGKATALMP
-196 RSAQIPNEHLREGQ
+196 RSAQIPNERLREGQ

-219 NRETKGSQV
+219 NKETKGSQV

-313 TELVRNALAPAEV
+313 TELVKNALAPASV
-326 IAVLPQSDGHNVLV
+326 IAVIPQSDAHNLLV
-340 IVDEDQLSL
+340 IVEEDQLSL

-385 AMIAEAEARREEI
+385 ALIEEAEARREEI
-398 RRENLRRETARK
+398 RRENLRRENQRK
-410 VEEAKAKAA
+410 IEEAKAKAEERIA
-419 ERLEAGMKKLEA
+419 EGHRKLEA

-437 EEDNDYIPDEMMD
+437 AEDDDFIPDEMMEG
-450 TLDDNVY
+450 LDDRVY
-457 EEIDMTSD
+457 ESIDLSTN
-465 EKEEET
+465 EEGKEEE
-471 APVAEPVEVEE
+471 PVIQEIEEVSEIEEEPAVEVVE
-482 TPAEEEEIIEP
+482 
-493 VEETEEV
+493 EETEEDT
-500 SEEDEEDVIEE
+500 EEVFEET
-511 NAMEKKPESRKHAN
+511 MEKKPESRKHAN

-543 DTSKPKQDTKFKK
+543 DTSKPKQDTKFRKK
-556 RFKKKDEESNYKVSN
+556 NRKKDEESPYKVSN
-571 KELEKQLKD
+571 KELEKALKD
-580 KLAVSKAAAK
+580 KLAANKAAAK
-590 PVYTEEEL
+590 PIYTEEEL
-598 AEIEAQQEAEEEREY
+598 AEIQAQQEAEEEREY

>member
-1 MRARKE
+1 
-7 SFNGFASSPPY
+7 
-18 EDGVPAH
+18 
-25 KLMELN
+25 MELN

-89 FQNYTVVPTDDDVED
+89 FQNYTVVATDDDVED

-115 VFDANA
+115 AYDANA

-250 DGTVEIKAIAR
+250 EGTVEIKAIAR

-313 TELVRNALAPAEV
+313 TELVRNALSPAEV

-374 RDIEDMGMDYD
+374 RDIEEMGMDYD

-398 RRENLRRETARK
+398 RRENLRKETARK
-410 VEEAKAKAA
+410 VEEARAKAA

-437 EEDNDYIPDEMMD
+437 EEENDYIPDEMMD

-457 EEIDMTSD
+457 QAIDMTSD

-471 APVAEPVEVEE
+471 PAVETAVEEPAAVEE
-482 TPAEEEEIIEP
+482 TEP
-493 VEETEEV
+493 VEETEEEI
-500 SEEDEEDVIEE
+500 EEIEDAEDVVEE
-511 NAMEKKPESRKHAN
+511 GSMEKKPESRKHAN

-543 DTSKPKQDTKFKK
+543 DSSRQKQDTKFKK
-556 RFKKKDEESNYKVSN
+556 RYKKKDEESNYKVSN

>member
-1 MRARKE
+1 
-7 SFNGFASSPPY
+7 
-18 EDGVPAH
+18 
-25 KLMELN
+25 MELN
-31 YKNMIKALVSLEDE
+31 YKNMLKALALVEDE
-45 KNISEEVVLD
+45 KNISEEVILD

-89 FQNYTVVPTDDDVED
+89 YQNYTVVASDDDVED

-115 VFDANA
+115 AYDANA

-163 FIDKK
+163 YIDKK
-168 DEMLLGEVESV
+168 DDMVLGEVESV

-184 LVNLGKTTALMP
+184 LVNLGKATALMP
-196 RSAQIPNEHLREGQ
+196 RSAQIPNEKLREGQ

-219 NRETKGSQV
+219 NKETKGSQV

-313 TELVRNALAPAEV
+313 TELVKNALAPASV
-326 IAVLPQSDGHNVLV
+326 IAVIPQNDAHNLLV
-340 IVDEDQLSL
+340 IVEEDQLSL

-385 AMIAEAEARREEI
+385 ALIEEAEARREEI
-398 RRENLRRETARK
+398 RRENLRRENQRK
-410 VEEAKAKAA
+410 IEEAKAKAEERIA
-419 ERLEAGMKKLEA
+419 EGHRKLEA

-437 EEDNDYIPDEMMD
+437 AEDDDFIPDEMMEG
-450 TLDDNVY
+450 LDDRVY
-457 EEIDMTSD
+457 ESIDLSTN
-465 EKEEET
+465 EEGKEEE
-471 APVAEPVEVEE
+471 PVIQ
-482 TPAEEEEIIEP
+482 EI
-493 VEETEEV
+493 EEV
-500 SEEDEEDVIEE
+500 SETEEEPAVEVVEEEIEEDTEE
-511 NAMEKKPESRKHAN
+511 VFEETMEKKPESRKHAN

-543 DTSKPKQDTKFKK
+543 DTSKPKQDTKFRKK
-556 RFKKKDEESNYKVSN
+556 NRKKDEESPYKVSN
-571 KELEKQLKD
+571 KELEKALKD
-580 KLAVSKAAAK
+580 KLAANKAAAK
-590 PVYTEEEL
+590 PIYTEEEL

>member
-1 MRARKE
+1 
-7 SFNGFASSPPY
+7 
-18 EDGVPAH
+18 
-25 KLMELN
+25 MELN
-31 YKNMIKALVSLEDE
+31 YKNMLKALALVEDE
-45 KNISEEVVLD
+45 KNISEEVILD

-89 FQNYTVVPTDDDVED
+89 YQNYTVVASDDDVED

-115 VFDANA
+115 AYDANA

-128 RPVEMTEMSR
+128 RPVEMTDMSR

-163 FIDKK
+163 YIDKK
-168 DEMLLGEVESV
+168 DDMVLGEVESV

-184 LVNLGKTTALMP
+184 LVNLGKATALMP
-196 RSAQIPNEHLREGQ
+196 RSAQIPNERLREGQ

-219 NRETKGSQV
+219 NKETKGSQV

-313 TELVRNALAPAEV
+313 TELVKNALAPASV
-326 IAVLPQSDGHNVLV
+326 IAVIPQSDAHNLLV
-340 IVDEDQLSL
+340 IVEEDQLSL

-398 RRENLRRETARK
+398 RLENLRRENARK
-410 VEEAKAKAA
+410 VEEAKAKAE
-419 ERLEAGMKKLEA
+419 ERIAAGHRKLEA
-431 LGGKAE
+431 LGGKAMA
-437 EEDNDYIPDEMMD
+437 EDDDFIPDEMMEG
-450 TLDDNVY
+450 LDDRVY
-457 EEIDMTSD
+457 ASIDMAAAESEAEEDTPVQ
-465 EKEEET
+465 EIPAEET
-471 APVAEPVEVEE
+471 YEPVETVIE
-482 TPAEEEEIIEP
+482 PEEIE
-493 VEETEEV
+493 EETEEN
-500 SEEDEEDVIEE
+500 EEEIVEEV
-511 NAMEKKPESRKHAN
+511 MEKKQESRKHAN

-543 DTSKPKQDTKFKK
+543 DSSKPKQDTKFKK
-556 RFKKKDEESNYKVSN
+556 KKKKDEETSYKVSN
-571 KELEKQLKD
+571 KELEKQLKE

-590 PVYTEEEL
+590 PIYTEEEL

>member
-1 MRARKE
+1 
-7 SFNGFASSPPY
+7 
-18 EDGVPAH
+18 
-25 KLMELN
+25 MELN
-31 YKNMIKALVSLEDE
+31 YKNMIKALALVEDE
-45 KNISEEVVLD
+45 KNISEEVILD

-89 FQNYTVVPTDDDVED
+89 YQNYTVVASDDDVED

-115 VFDANA
+115 EYDSNA
-121 EVGGIIR
+121 EVGGTIR

-163 FIDKK
+163 YIDKK
-168 DEMLLGEVESV
+168 DDMVLGEVESV
-179 KDKFV
+179 KDKFI

-196 RSAQIPNEHLREGQ
+196 RSAQIPNERMYEGQ

-228 LVSRADPMLVKRL
+228 LVSRSDPMLVKRL

-250 DGTVEIKAIAR
+250 EGTVEIKAIAR

-289 QRVQRIIEE
+289 QRVQRVIEE

-313 TELVRNALAPAEV
+313 TELVKNALAPAEV
-326 IAVLPQSDGHNVLV
+326 IAVIPQNDAHNLLV

-398 RRENLRRETARK
+398 RLENLRRENARK
-410 VEEAKAKAA
+410 VEEAKAKAE
-419 ERLEAGMKKLEA
+419 ERIAAGHRKLEA
-431 LGGKAE
+431 LGGKAMA
-437 EEDNDYIPDEMMD
+437 EDDDFIPDEMMEG
-450 TLDDNVY
+450 LDDRVY
-457 EEIDMTSD
+457 ASIDMAAAESEAEEDTPVQEIPS
-465 EKEEET
+465 EET
-471 APVAEPVEVEE
+471 YEPVETVIE
-482 TPAEEEEIIEP
+482 PEEIE
-493 VEETEEV
+493 EETEEN
-500 SEEDEEDVIEE
+500 EEEIVEEV
-511 NAMEKKPESRKHAN
+511 MEKKQESRKHAN

-543 DTSKPKQDTKFKK
+543 DSSKPKQDTKFKK
-556 RFKKKDEESNYKVSN
+556 KKKKDEETSYKVSN
-571 KELEKQLKD
+571 KELEKQLKE

-590 PVYTEEEL
+590 PIYTEEEL

>member
-1 MRARKE
+1 
-7 SFNGFASSPPY
+7 
-18 EDGVPAH
+18 
-25 KLMELN
+25 MELN
-31 YKNMIKALVSLEDE
+31 YKNMLKALALVEDE
-45 KNISEEVVLD
+45 KNISEEVILD

-89 FQNYTVVPTDDDVED
+89 YQNYTVVASDDDVED

-115 VFDANA
+115 EYDANA
-121 EVGGIIR
+121 QVGGIIR

-163 FIDKK
+163 YIDKK
-168 DEMLLGEVESV
+168 DDMVLGEVESV

-184 LVNLGKTTALMP
+184 LVNLGKATALMP
-196 RSAQIPNEHLREGQ
+196 RSAQIPNERLREGQ

-219 NRETKGSQV
+219 NKETKGSQV

-313 TELVRNALAPAEV
+313 TELVKNALAPASV
-326 IAVLPQSDGHNVLV
+326 IAVIPQSDAHNLLV
-340 IVDEDQLSL
+340 IVEEDQLSL

-385 AMIAEAEARREEI
+385 ALIEEAEARREEI
-398 RRENLRRETARK
+398 RRENLRRENQRK
-410 VEEAKAKAA
+410 IEEAKAKAEERIA
-419 ERLEAGMKKLEA
+419 EGHRKLEA

-437 EEDNDYIPDEMMD
+437 AEDDDFIPDEMMEG
-450 TLDDNVY
+450 LDDRVY
-457 EEIDMTSD
+457 ESIDLSTN
-465 EKEEET
+465 EEGKEEE
-471 APVAEPVEVEE
+471 PVIQEIEEVSEIEEEPAVEVVE
-482 TPAEEEEIIEP
+482 
-493 VEETEEV
+493 EETEEDT
-500 SEEDEEDVIEE
+500 EEVFEET
-511 NAMEKKPESRKHAN
+511 MEKKPESRKHAN

-543 DTSKPKQDTKFKK
+543 DTSKPKQDTKFRKK
-556 RFKKKDEESNYKVSN
+556 NRKKDEESPYKVSN
-571 KELEKQLKD
+571 KELEKALKD
-580 KLAVSKAAAK
+580 KLAANKAAAK
-590 PVYTEEEL
+590 PIYTEEEL

>member
-1 MRARKE
+1 
-7 SFNGFASSPPY
+7 
-18 EDGVPAH
+18 
-25 KLMELN
+25 MELN
-31 YKNMIKALVSLEDE
+31 YKNMLKALALVEDE
-45 KNISEEVVLD
+45 KNISEEVILD

-89 FQNYTVVPTDDDVED
+89 YQNYTVVASDDDVED

-115 VFDANA
+115 AYDANA

-163 FIDKK
+163 YIDKK
-168 DEMLLGEVESV
+168 DDMVLGEVESV

-184 LVNLGKTTALMP
+184 LVNLGKATALMP
-196 RSAQIPNEHLREGQ
+196 RSAQIPNERLREGQ

-219 NRETKGSQV
+219 NKETKGSQV

-313 TELVRNALAPAEV
+313 TELVKNALAPASV
-326 IAVLPQSDGHNVLV
+326 IAVIPQSDAHNLLV
-340 IVDEDQLSL
+340 IVEEDQLSL

-385 AMIAEAEARREEI
+385 ALIEEAEARREEI
-398 RRENLRRETARK
+398 RRENLRRENQRK
-410 VEEAKAKAA
+410 IEEAKAKAEERIA
-419 ERLEAGMKKLEA
+419 EGHRKLGA

-437 EEDNDYIPDEMMD
+437 AEDDDFIPDEMMEG
-450 TLDDNVY
+450 LDDRVY
-457 EEIDMTSD
+457 ESIDLSTN
-465 EKEEET
+465 EEGKEEE
-471 APVAEPVEVEE
+471 PVIQEIEEVSETEEEPAVEVVE
-482 TPAEEEEIIEP
+482 
-493 VEETEEV
+493 EETEEDT
-500 SEEDEEDVIEE
+500 EEVFEET
-511 NAMEKKPESRKHAN
+511 MEKKPESRKHAN

-543 DTSKPKQDTKFKK
+543 DTSKPKQDTKFRKK
-556 RFKKKDEESNYKVSN
+556 NRKKDEESPYKVSN
-571 KELEKQLKD
+571 KELEKALKD
-580 KLAVSKAAAK
+580 KLAANKAAAK
-590 PVYTEEEL
+590 PIYTEEEL
-598 AEIEAQQEAEEEREY
+598 AEIQAQQEAEEEREY

>member
-1 MRARKE
+1 
-7 SFNGFASSPPY
+7 
-18 EDGVPAH
+18 
-25 KLMELN
+25 MELN
-31 YKNMIKALVSLEDE
+31 YKNMLKALALVEDE
-45 KNISEEVVLD
+45 KNISEEVILD

-89 FQNYTVVPTDDDVED
+89 YQNYTVVASDDDVED

-115 VFDANA
+115 AYDANA

-163 FIDKK
+163 YIDKK
-168 DEMLLGEVESV
+168 DDMVLGEVESV

-184 LVNLGKTTALMP
+184 LVNLGKATALMP
-196 RSAQIPNEHLREGQ
+196 RSAQIPNERLREGQ

-219 NRETKGSQV
+219 NKETKGSQV

-313 TELVRNALAPAEV
+313 TELVKNALAPASV
-326 IAVLPQSDGHNVLV
+326 IAVIPQSDAHNLLV
-340 IVDEDQLSL
+340 IVEEDQLSL

-385 AMIAEAEARREEI
+385 ALIEEAEARREEI
-398 RRENLRRETARK
+398 RRENLRRENQRK
-410 VEEAKAKAA
+410 IEEAKAKAEERIA
-419 ERLEAGMKKLEA
+419 EGHRKLEA

-437 EEDNDYIPDEMMD
+437 AEDDDFIPDEMMEG
-450 TLDDNVY
+450 LDDRVY
-457 EEIDMTSD
+457 ESIDLSAN
-465 EKEEET
+465 EEGKEEE
-471 APVAEPVEVEE
+471 PVIQEIEEVSETEEEPAVEVVE
-482 TPAEEEEIIEP
+482 
-493 VEETEEV
+493 EETEEDT
-500 SEEDEEDVIEE
+500 EEVFEET
-511 NAMEKKPESRKHAN
+511 MEKKPESRKHAN

-543 DTSKPKQDTKFKK
+543 DSSKPKQDTKFRKK
-556 RFKKKDEESNYKVSN
+556 NRKKDEESPYKVSN
-571 KELEKQLKD
+571 KELEKALKD
-580 KLAVSKAAAK
+580 KLAANKAAAK
-590 PVYTEEEL
+590 PIYTEEEL
-598 AEIEAQQEAEEEREY
+598 AEIQAQQEAEEEREY

>member
-1 MRARKE
+1 
-7 SFNGFASSPPY
+7 
-18 EDGVPAH
+18 
-25 KLMELN
+25 MELN
-31 YKNMIKALVSLEDE
+31 YKNMLKALALVEDE
-45 KNISEEVVLD
+45 KNISEEVILD

-89 FQNYTVVPTDDDVED
+89 YQNYTVVASDDDVED

-115 VFDANA
+115 AYDANA

-128 RPVEMTEMSR
+128 RPVEMTDMSR

-163 FIDKK
+163 YIDKK
-168 DEMLLGEVESV
+168 DDMVLGEVESV

-184 LVNLGKTTALMP
+184 LVNLGKATALMP
-196 RSAQIPNEHLREGQ
+196 RSAQIPNERLREGQ

-219 NRETKGSQV
+219 NKETKGSQV

-313 TELVRNALAPAEV
+313 TELVKNALAPASV
-326 IAVLPQSDGHNVLV
+326 IAVIPQSDAHNLLV
-340 IVDEDQLSL
+340 IVEEDQLSL

-398 RRENLRRETARK
+398 RLENLRRENARK
-410 VEEAKAKAA
+410 VEEAKAKAE
-419 ERLEAGMKKLEA
+419 ERIAAGHRKLEA
-431 LGGKAE
+431 LGGKAMA
-437 EEDNDYIPDEMMD
+437 EDDDFIPDEMMEG
-450 TLDDNVY
+450 LDDRVY
-457 EEIDMTSD
+457 ESIDLSAN
-465 EKEEET
+465 EEGKEEE
-471 APVAEPVEVEE
+471 PVIQEIEEVSETEEEPAVEVVE
-482 TPAEEEEIIEP
+482 
-493 VEETEEV
+493 EETEEDT
-500 SEEDEEDVIEE
+500 EEVFEET
-511 NAMEKKPESRKHAN
+511 MEKKPESRKHAN

-543 DTSKPKQDTKFKK
+543 DTSKPKQDTKFRKK
-556 RFKKKDEESNYKVSN
+556 NRKKDEESPYKVSN
-571 KELEKQLKD
+571 KELEKALKD
-580 KLAVSKAAAK
+580 KLAANKAAAK
-590 PVYTEEEL
+590 PIYTEEEL
-598 AEIEAQQEAEEEREY
+598 AEIQAQQEAEEEREY

>member
-1 MRARKE
+1 
-7 SFNGFASSPPY
+7 
-18 EDGVPAH
+18 
-25 KLMELN
+25 MELN
-31 YKNMIKALVSLEDE
+31 YKNMLKALALVEDE
-45 KNISEEVVLD
+45 KNISEEVILD

-89 FQNYTVVPTDDDVED
+89 YQNYTVVASDDDVED
-104 DELEIGLAEAK
+104 DELEIGLSEAK
-115 VFDANA
+115 AYDANA
-121 EVGGIIR
+121 QVGGIIR

-163 FIDKK
+163 YIDKK
-168 DEMLLGEVESV
+168 DDMVLGEVESV

-184 LVNLGKTTALMP
+184 LVNLGKATALMP
-196 RSAQIPNEHLREGQ
+196 RSAQIPNERLREGQ

-219 NRETKGSQV
+219 NKETKGSQV

-313 TELVRNALAPAEV
+313 TELVKNALAPASV
-326 IAVLPQSDGHNVLV
+326 IAVIPQSDAHNLLV
-340 IVDEDQLSL
+340 IVEEDQLSL

-385 AMIAEAEARREEI
+385 ALIEEAEARREEI
-398 RRENLRRETARK
+398 RRENLRRENQRK
-410 VEEAKAKAA
+410 IEEAKAKAEERIA
-419 ERLEAGMKKLEA
+419 EGHRKLEA

-437 EEDNDYIPDEMMD
+437 AEDDDFIPDEMMEG
-450 TLDDNVY
+450 LDDRVY
-457 EEIDMTSD
+457 ESIDLSTN
-465 EKEEET
+465 EEGKEEE
-471 APVAEPVEVEE
+471 PVIQEIEEVSETEEEPAVEVVE
-482 TPAEEEEIIEP
+482 
-493 VEETEEV
+493 EETEEDT
-500 SEEDEEDVIEE
+500 EEVFEET
-511 NAMEKKPESRKHAN
+511 MEKKPESRKHAN

-543 DTSKPKQDTKFKK
+543 DTSKPKQDTKFRKK
-556 RFKKKDEESNYKVSN
+556 NRKKDEESPYKVSN
-571 KELEKQLKD
+571 KELEKALKD
-580 KLAVSKAAAK
+580 KLAANKAAAK
-590 PVYTEEEL
+590 PIYTEEEL
-598 AEIEAQQEAEEEREY
+598 AEIQAQQEAEEEREY

>member
-1 MRARKE
+1 
-7 SFNGFASSPPY
+7 
-18 EDGVPAH
+18 
-25 KLMELN
+25 MELN
-31 YKNMIKALVSLEDE
+31 YKNMLKALALVEDE
-45 KNISEEVVLD
+45 KNISEEVILD

-89 FQNYTVVPTDDDVED
+89 YQNYTVVASDDDVED

-115 VFDANA
+115 AYDANA

-163 FIDKK
+163 YIDKK
-168 DEMLLGEVESV
+168 DDMVLGEVESV

-184 LVNLGKTTALMP
+184 LVNLGKATALMP
-196 RSAQIPNEHLREGQ
+196 RSAQIPNERLREGQ

-219 NRETKGSQV
+219 NKETKGSQV

-313 TELVRNALAPAEV
+313 TELVKNALAPASV
-326 IAVLPQSDGHNVLV
+326 IAVIPQSDAHNLLV
-340 IVDEDQLSL
+340 IVEEDQLSL

-385 AMIAEAEARREEI
+385 ALIAEAEARREEI
-398 RRENLRRETARK
+398 RRENLRRENQRK
-410 VEEAKAKAA
+410 IEEAKAKAEERIA
-419 ERLEAGMKKLEA
+419 EGHRKLEA

-437 EEDNDYIPDEMMD
+437 AEDDDFIPDEMMEG
-450 TLDDNVY
+450 LDDRVY
-457 EEIDMTSD
+457 ESIDLSAN
-465 EKEEET
+465 EEGKEEE
-471 APVAEPVEVEE
+471 PVIQEIEEVSETEEEPAVEVVE
-482 TPAEEEEIIEP
+482 
-493 VEETEEV
+493 EETEEDT
-500 SEEDEEDVIEE
+500 EEVFEET
-511 NAMEKKPESRKHAN
+511 MEKKPESRKHAN

-543 DTSKPKQDTKFKK
+543 DTSKPKQDTKFRKK
-556 RFKKKDEESNYKVSN
+556 NRKKDEESPYKVSN
-571 KELEKQLKD
+571 KELEKALKD
-580 KLAVSKAAAK
+580 KLAANKAAAK
-590 PVYTEEEL
+590 PIYTEEEL